1 VRDASGQLL
10 GYEGMVED
18 TERKQVEEALAK
30 RERYLAALVEAERK
44 FLMVTETTTKRLE
57 LLGKVWRRTYVF
69 ENHQDAA
76 RRLMSQRAEWCTE
89 GIYVKSTTRPF
100 KPSL

>member
-10 GYEGMVED
+10 GYEGMVD

-44 FLMVTETTTKRLE
+44 LLTLMVTETTLPRDRTAGKSLAQAALTCSRTTKMPR
-57 LLGKVWRRTYVF
+57 VV
-69 ENHQDAA
+69 
-76 RRLMSQRAEWCTE
+76 C
-89 GIYVKSTTRPF
+89 
-100 KPSL
+100 